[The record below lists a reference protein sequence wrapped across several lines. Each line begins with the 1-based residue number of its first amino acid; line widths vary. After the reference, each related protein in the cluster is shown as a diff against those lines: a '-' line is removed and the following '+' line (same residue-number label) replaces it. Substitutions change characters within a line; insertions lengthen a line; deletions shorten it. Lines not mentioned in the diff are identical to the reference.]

1 MLTSDQKQKP
11 NILIGSNPILTSNQ
25 NQEQKILTCDDK
37 PLWDTWLSM
46 FHFPTLT
53 VADELGLFSLLDKKP
68 ATAEEVATNLSL
80 GSRATEAL
88 LGVMTSL
95 GYLVQF
101 NGKFH
106 LTQVSQNFLLP
117 DSPYYW
123 GGILHFMRDNPLSH
137 SELLEA
143 VQNDR
148 SSIYEEKDVWET
160 HETEQ
165 EKAEAFTKHMH
176 SQSVTPALGAALRG
190 DFSGVK
196 RLLDVGGGSGAF
208 CFALAE
214 RYPQMHCTIL
224 ELPTVCEIAK
234 EYIAEAGLSDRV
246 DTYVGDF
253 FQEPFPSGYDAILF
267 SNIFHDW
274 GWEKCL
280 HLAKQSFEA
289 LPSGGRIYLSEILLG
304 DGKDN
309 PPIATSFSMC
319 LFWITEGKQYT
330 ANEFNQILQE
340 AGFEEISIV
349 QTHVYYSLV
358 SARKP

>member
-1 MLTSDQKQKP
+1 MMSISD
-11 NILIGSNPILTSNQ
+11 LD
-25 NQEQKILTCDDK
+25 QELEILTCDDK

-101 NGKFH
+101 KGKFH

-148 SSIYEEKDVWET
+148 SSIYDEKGIWET
-160 HETEQ
+160 HEADQ
-165 EKAEAFTKHMH
+165 EKAEAFTRHMH
-176 SQSVTPALGAALRG
+176 SQSLTPALGAALRG
-190 DFSGVK
+190 DFFGVK

-208 CFALAE
+208 CFALAR

-224 ELPTVCEIAK
+224 ELPTVCDIAQ

-253 FQEPFPSGYDAILF
+253 FQQPFPSGYDAILF

-280 HLAKQSFEA
+280 HLAKQ
-289 LPSGGRIYLSEILLG
+289 P
-304 DGKDN
+304 
-309 PPIATSFSMC
+309 
-319 LFWITEGKQYT
+319 
-330 ANEFNQILQE
+330 
-340 AGFEEISIV
+340 
-349 QTHVYYSLV
+349 
-358 SARKP
+358 